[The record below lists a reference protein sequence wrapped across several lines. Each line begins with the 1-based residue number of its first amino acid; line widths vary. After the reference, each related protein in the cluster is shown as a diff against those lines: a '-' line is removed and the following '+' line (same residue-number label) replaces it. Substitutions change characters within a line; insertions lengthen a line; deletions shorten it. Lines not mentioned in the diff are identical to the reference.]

1 MRACGLVGAMLAGAL
16 TPQAYGLANYVPYFV
31 FAMLWLAFL
40 DAPLHRK
47 MVTRLH
53 LAIVLTLVGLALLS
67 FFVLLPFDRR
77 FATVAFMI
85 AITPTATAAPS
96 VISLL
101 GGDAA
106 FVAVS
111 VLLTHLTVSL
121 FIPFFLPHLVD
132 AKTGVN
138 IRDLVIPSMKVAV
151 LPMLASLPCR
161 LLPSGIYKNLLHL
174 KKWTLVLWCSVL
186 FMVTSKASW
195 FVRTSGSA
203 TTHDLLIITA
213 IAATIC
219 TISFS
224 FGRFL
229 GGTEHPKEGSQ
240 CLGQKNTLLTIWISL
255 HFLNPFI
262 ALGPT
267 IYVVCHNLFNSWQ
280 ILASRRGRR

>member
-1 MRACGLVGAMLAGAL
+1 MLAGAL
-16 TPQAYGLANYVPYFV
+16 TPQAHELSVCVPYFV

-53 LAIVLTLVGLALLS
+53 LILIFALVGFAMLAYGVVFPL
-67 FFVLLPFDRR
+67 DRR

-96 VISLL
+96 VIDLL
-101 GGDAA
+101 GGNPA
-106 FVAVS
+106 FVAIS
-111 VLLTHLTVSL
+111 VLLTHLVVSL
-121 FIPFFLPHLVD
+121 LFPFFLPYLVD
-132 AKTGVN
+132 GKTNVSALA
-138 IRDLVIPSMKVAV
+138 LVLPSLKVTL

-161 LLPSGIYKNLLHL
+161 LLPSGVYQKLIFL
-174 KKWTLVLWCSVL
+174 KKTTLLLWITVL
-186 FMVTSKASW
+186 FIVTSKASW
-195 FVRTSGSA
+195 FVQTSGSA
-203 TTHDLLIITA
+203 SNHDLLIIA
-213 IAATIC
+213 GIAVTIC

-224 FGRFL
+224 FGRLL
-229 GGTEHPKEGSQ
+229 GGSTHPKEASQ

-267 IYVVCHNLFNSWQ
+267 IYIVCHNLFNSWQ
-280 ILASRRGRR
+280 ILASRRGKG